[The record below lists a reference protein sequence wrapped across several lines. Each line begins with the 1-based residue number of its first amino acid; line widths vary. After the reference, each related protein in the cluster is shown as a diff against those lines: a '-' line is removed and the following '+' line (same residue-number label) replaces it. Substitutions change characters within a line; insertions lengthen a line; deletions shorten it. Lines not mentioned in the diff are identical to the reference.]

1 MFPVLKQCYVP
12 TRGFIVVNIDA
23 IQLQVIV
30 SMVAA
35 SGVNTV
41 FITDHFPELREK
53 KQTKKI
59 VSLSDTV

>member
-1 MFPVLKQCYVP
+1 MLPVLKQCYVP

-41 FITDHFPELREK
+41 FITNHFPELRENK
-53 KQTKKI
+53 KQTKK
-59 VSLSDTV
+59 